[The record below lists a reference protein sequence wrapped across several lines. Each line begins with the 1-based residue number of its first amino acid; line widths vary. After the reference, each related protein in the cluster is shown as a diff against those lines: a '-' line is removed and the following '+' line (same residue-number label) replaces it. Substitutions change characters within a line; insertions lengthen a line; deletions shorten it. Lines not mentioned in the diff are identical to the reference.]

1 MQEKGLKKK
10 KSSRTLSRSGSFS
23 NSQKKKRSTLKR
35 SKSGQLGDSKIK
47 RSSSKRRVRD
57 LVTEVEGDK
66 KIVKG
71 GSIVELVNAFA
82 KKDIKGK
89 YSAIKYIYSLNYII

>member
-10 KSSRTLSRSGSFS
+10 KSTRTLSRSGSFN
-23 NSQKKKRSTLKR
+23 NSKKKKRTTLKR
-35 SKSGQLGDSKIK
+35 SKSGHLSDGKVK
-47 RSSSKRRVRD
+47 RTSSRKRVRD

-89 YSAIKYIYSLNYII
+89 YRNIDIHHY